1 MKGYKDI
8 GHESEAAKLA
18 KHTDISQSDI
28 EKLCSVY
35 KALGEVSRLKI
46 LLALMAG
53 EMCVYHISECTN
65 LKQSLT
71 SHQLK
76 VLKNSNLVSGRREG
90 QLILYKLAD
99 DHVRDIINQSLIHL
113 NCYEK
118 EI

>member
-1 MKGYKDI
+1 MKGHRDI
-8 GHESEAAKLA
+8 GHESKAAKKA
-18 KHTDISQSDI
+18 KLTDVSQTDI
-28 EKLCSVY
+28 EKLCTVY

-71 SHQLK
+71 SHQLR
-76 VLKNSNLVSGRREG
+76 VLKSSNLVSCRREG
-90 QLILYKLAD
+90 QLILYKIAD